1 VASSRGNEYIIQMT
15 KLAKSLIALMA
26 LALAVYL
33 PMTHPSSATSA
44 ELAKQCRAMAI
55 KAHPIPIAGSK
66 ANGAEKAQREY
77 FQACIAKGGKME
89 NN

>member
-55 KAHPIPIAGSK
+55 KAHPIPIPGSK
-66 ANGAEKAQREY
+66 ASGAEKAEREY
-77 FQACIAKGGKME
+77 FQACIAKGWQNGK
-89 NN
+89 